1 MSRSNCLNLIAC
13 ILLVGSLSM
22 SEAAR
27 SATHDIV
34 NLGELAA
41 AALGV
46 DEPFFGHAYD
56 INEAGQIVGDW
67 ADNAFFY
74 DPVTGINV
82 RPFFPATVGNSYFS
96 GLNNLGLAVGLATGN
111 IMGKVVYDY
120 NTNTYMG
127 VGERISLYPDIDDS
141 GAIIERS
148 RTEML
153 AEYTGPTD
161 LFALL
166 PTNPGWDSLTPV
178 AMNSS
183 GQIVGWGKLT
193 VPLTSFNIYPF
204 LMTPIPIPPA
214 VYLFGS
220 GLLGLA
226 GIAKRGKS

>member
-1 MSRSNCLNLIAC
+1 MN
-13 ILLVGSLSM
+13 G
-22 SEAAR
+22 
-27 SATHDIV
+27 
-34 NLGELAA
+34 
-41 AALGV
+41 
-46 DEPFFGHAYD
+46 
-56 INEAGQIVGDW
+56 
-67 ADNAFFY
+67 
-74 DPVTGINV
+74 
-82 RPFFPATVGNSYFS
+82 RPIPATISDSYFS
-96 GLNNLGLAVGLATGN
+96 GLNDSGLSVGWISDSPGRA
-111 IMGKVVYDY
+111 VYDS
-120 NTNTYMG
+120 NTDTYTP
-127 VGERISLYPDIDDS
+127 VGTMTTRYPDIDNS
-141 GAIIERS
+141 GVIIER
-148 RTEML
+148 TQDEML